1 MFAIVVR
8 SSHSYSNLETQ
19 RRRGFRKKTSGSGRF
34 TSEGIQQQMFSPPS
48 IVHSLIHLPL
58 FVRVAVSGGYFV
70 DSQSDVSPYNSRIS
84 HVRVGVRVD
93 GERWVIH
100 DLLF

>member
-34 TSEGIQQQMFSPPS
+34 TSEGIQQQMFSPTF
-48 IVHSLIHLPL
+48 IDRSLIDSPS
-58 FVRVAVSGGYFV
+58 FVCASGSQRRVFCGQPIRCIALQ
-70 DSQSDVSPYNSRIS
+70 QSHFTRTSWRESR
-84 HVRVGVRVD
+84 R
-93 GERWVIH
+93 
-100 DLLF
+100 